1 MAEIYLFHSALG
13 LRPGV
18 VEAAERLRRAGHY
31 VHAPDLYDGDIFDD
45 LEEGVRKRDE
55 LGIPEII
62 RRAVAASERATE
74 NAIYAGFSL
83 GAGCAE
89 FLAATRLARGA
100 VLMSGA
106 APLSWIGI
114 EEWPAHVPVQIH
126 SMEDDPWINADA
138 IQAVARAVRATGEA
152 AEVYTYPGGRHLF
165 ADPGLPDY
173 EPNAAGLM
181 WQRVLTFIARREVRV
196 ANGSGRT

>member
-1 MAEIYLFHSALG
+1 MAEIFLFHSALG

-18 VEAAERLRRAGHY
+18 VEAAELLRREGHTVY
-31 VHAPDLYDGDIFDD
+31 APDLYDGDVYDD

-62 RRAVAASERATE
+62 RRAVASTERAHE

-89 FLAATRLARGA
+89 FLAATRRGARGA
-100 VLMSGA
+100 VLMQGA
-106 APLSWIGI
+106 APLSWMGI
-114 EEWPAHVPVQIH
+114 DEWPNGVPVQIH
-126 SMEDDPWINADA
+126 YMEDDPWINTAS
-138 IQAVARAVRATGEA
+138 ISAVARAVRATGSS
-152 AEVYTYPGGRHLF
+152 AEVFTYPGNGHLF

-173 EPNAAGLM
+173 DAAAAHML
-181 WQRVLTFIARREVRV
+181 WQRVLAFVD
-196 ANGSGRT
+196 